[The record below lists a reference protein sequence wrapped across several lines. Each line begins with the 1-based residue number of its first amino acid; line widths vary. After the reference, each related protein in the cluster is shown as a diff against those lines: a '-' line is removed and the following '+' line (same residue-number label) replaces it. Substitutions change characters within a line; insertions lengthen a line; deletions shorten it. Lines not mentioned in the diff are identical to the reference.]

1 MSQILA
7 LAPFFGLAGGLNVA
21 PRHGVYNSVNFS
33 SCLVEPRVSAMR
45 KIIPTLAALSMVAAR
60 APRLV
65 AQSAQR
71 ELLPDEQVQQVLNRL
86 TFGARPGDAE
96 RVHAMGVDK
105 WIDLQLHPDRIPDP
119 AVDQLMARYPVF
131 NEKTDDIIKNYSVVQ
146 RLQRQAKAADTTMDR
161 KDARQEILAQN
172 PQLAAVARQNQQMVG
187 EVQSAKLARAVV
199 SDRQLNEVMVDFW
212 ENHFSVF
219 AGKGQTR
226 LFLANYDRDVIR
238 PHALGKFRD
247 LLGAVAKS
255 PAMLFFLDNA
265 QSAADST
272 EPTLA
277 ARPGARGGRGGLI
290 ARRPGLGGLRPGQQ
304 VPPALRQRY
313 ENATPE
319 QREQMLKQLQAQ
331 AKRGLNENYAREL
344 MELHTLGVDG
354 GYTQKDVQEVARAL
368 TGWTFNRQ
376 TGEFQFNPRIH
387 DAGEKT
393 ILGQKF
399 PAGHGEDEGE
409 RVLDI
414 LARAPA
420 TARFVTTKLARH
432 FVSDDPPKALVDR
445 CANAFSKSDGDIR
458 QTLDC
463 IVTSPEFFSRAAYRG
478 KVKTPFE
485 VVASGLRAVNAA
497 PDTTPRT
504 AQIVAR
510 LGQPIFGRQTPDG
523 WPDRGD
529 AWMNTGAILNRINFG
544 LSLAGG
550 QVPGA
555 RLVAWPAFDSL
566 QTLSRGQQVDGVVKA
581 MLGGQVSAETREVLM
596 SGSNPML
603 GKATANDVNGMTVA
617 DTADMMGGGRGNGRQ
632 GARLQ
637 QGKGFPRGRGA
648 QVPGFGRPVN
658 LQGLSQV
665 VGLALG
671 APEFQRR

>member
-1 MSQILA
+1 MRTYNVVALLFAAAACGAQATKPVGPAPAASQ
-7 LAPFFGLAGGLNVA
+7 
-21 PRHGVYNSVNFS
+21 S
-33 SCLVEPRVSAMR
+33 
-45 KIIPTLAALSMVAAR
+45 
-60 APRLV
+60 
-65 AQSAQR
+65 QD
-71 ELLPDEQVQQVLNRL
+71 LLPDEQVQQALNRL
-86 TFGARPGDAE
+86 TFGARPGDADKV
-96 RVHAMGVDK
+96 RRMGVDK
-105 WIDLQLHPDRIPDP
+105 WIDLQLHPERIDD
-119 AVDQLMARYPVF
+119 ANADQLVAHYSIF
-131 NEKTDDIIKNYSVVQ
+131 NMKTSDIVRDYNVVQ
-146 RLQRQAKAADTTMDR
+146 QLQRQVKRTDAGDTTMN
-161 KDARQEILAQN
+161 KAQTRQEILSQN
-172 PQLAAVARQNQQMVG
+172 PQLAAAARQAQQLTG
-187 EVQSAKLARAVV
+187 EVQSAKLARAIT
-199 SDRQLNEVMVDFW
+199 SDRQLDEVMVDFW

-226 LFLANYDRDVIR
+226 LFLAQYDHDVIR

-255 PAMLFFLDNA
+255 PAMLFFLDNW

-272 EPTLA
+272 QPTLA
-277 ARPGARGGRGGLI
+277 ARPGGRGGLRPRII
-290 ARRPGLGGLRPGQQ
+290 ARRPGRGALGGFGGLGGGRQL
-304 VPPALRQRY
+304 PPAAQERLK
-313 ENATPE
+313 NATPE
-319 QREQMLKQLQAQ
+319 ERQQIMQRLQQQ

-354 GYTQKDVQEVARAL
+354 GYTQKDVQEVARVL

-376 TGEFQFNPRIH
+376 TGEFVFNPAIH

-393 ILGQKF
+393 ILGHRF
-399 PAGHGEDEGE
+399 PAGHGEEEGE
-409 RVLDI
+409 QVLDL

-420 TARFVTTKLARH
+420 TAHFVTTKLARH

-445 CANAFSKSDGDIR
+445 CANTFSKSDGDIR
-458 QTLDC
+458 ETVGC
-463 IVTSPEFFSRAAYRG
+463 IVTSPEFFSRAAYRA

-485 VVASGLRAVNAA
+485 LVASALRAVNAQ

-544 LSLAGG
+544 LSLAAG
-550 QVPGA
+550 QVPDAPLNNWPDYASLSTQPRA
-555 RLVAWPAFDSL
+555 R
-566 QTLSRGQQVDGVVKA
+566 QVDGVIKS
-581 MLGGQVSAETREVLM
+581 MLGGQASTETRQVLM
-596 SGSNPML
+596 SGENPML
-603 GKATANDVNGMTVA
+603 SKAANDVNGMAILDDSAST
-617 DTADMMGGGRGNGRQ
+617 MMGGRGGQ
-632 GARLQ
+632 KPIKGE

-648 QVPGFGRPVN
+648 QIPGFGRPVN

>member
-1 MSQILA
+1 MR
-7 LAPFFGLAGGLNVA
+7 PYNVVAWLIAAAACGAQSTKPAA
-21 PRHGVYNSVNFS
+21 PR
-33 SCLVEPRVSAMR
+33 PQPAASA
-45 KIIPTLAALSMVAAR
+45 AAS
-60 APRLV
+60 
-65 AQSAQR
+65 QSQ
-71 ELLPDEQVQQVLNRL
+71 ELLPDEQIQQALNRL

-96 RVHAMGVDK
+96 KLRSMGVDK
-105 WIDLQLHPDRIPDP
+105 WIDLQLHPERIDD
-119 AVDQLMARYPVF
+119 AKTDQLLSQYSIFSM
-131 NEKTDDIIKNYSVVQ
+131 KTSDIVRDYNVVQ
-146 RLQRQAKAADTTMDR
+146 QLQRQVKKTDANDTTMN
-161 KDARQEILAQN
+161 KAQTRQEILAQN
-172 PQLAAVARQNQQMVG
+172 PQLAAAARQAQQLTG
-187 EVQSAKLARAVV
+187 EVQSAKLARAVT

-226 LFLANYDRDVIR
+226 LFLAQYDRDVIR

-255 PAMLFFLDNA
+255 PAMLFFLDNW

-272 EPTLA
+272 QPTLA
-277 ARPGARGGRGGLI
+277 ARGGGRGGFRPGVI
-290 ARRPGLGGLRPGQQ
+290 ARRPRRGIIGGLGGGQQ
-304 VPPALRQRY
+304 LPPAVRERLQ
-313 ENATPE
+313 NATPE
-319 QREQMLKQLQAQ
+319 ERQQIMQRLQQQ

-376 TGEFQFNPRIH
+376 TGEFVFNPAIH

-393 ILGQKF
+393 ILGHKF

-409 RVLDI
+409 QVLDL
-414 LARAPA
+414 LAREPA
-420 TARFVTTKLARH
+420 TAHFVTTKLARH

-445 CANAFSKSDGDIR
+445 CANTFSKTDGDIR
-458 QTLDC
+458 ETVRC
-463 IVTSPEFFSRAAYRG
+463 VVTSPEFFSRAAYRA

-485 VVASGLRAVNAA
+485 LVASALRAVNAQ

-523 WPDRGD
+523 WPDHGD

-544 LSLAGG
+544 LSLAAG
-550 QVPGA
+550 QIPAA
-555 RLVAWPAFDSL
+555 RLDNWSEFAAL
-566 QTLSRGQQVDGVVKA
+566 QAQPRSQQVDGVVKS
-581 MLGGQVSAETREVLM
+581 MLGGQVSPETRQVLM
-596 SGSNPML
+596 SGENPML
-603 GKATANDVNGMTVA
+603 SKSGANDVNGMAVIDDSA
-617 DTADMMGGGRGNGRQ
+617 SMMMRGRGGQ
-632 GARLQ
+632 KPIKGE
-637 QGKGFPRGRGA
+637 QGKGFPRGPGA
-648 QVPGFGRPVN
+648 QIPGFGRPVN
-658 LQGLSQV
+658 LQGLPQV